1 MNNKNRKQQSKRK
14 ESKKPKKLPIP
25 KKPSDK
31 GEVTPEQWIKLN
43 QDAFGEGLDDGWET
57 DPFEDDEGGRSD
69 LNFDR

>member
-1 MNNKNRKQQSKRK
+1 MDKKNRKQQSKKK
-14 ESKKPKKLPIP
+14 ESKKPKKQLIP

-57 DPFEDDEGGRSD
+57 DPFEDDEGGRSELD
-69 LNFDR
+69 FNH